1 MCPPFLARLGSRFK
15 YNEAMP
21 RKICKHCEPVAGHPW
36 HFSERAGSFL
46 FPAKRIFLPAK
57 RLLESKFPKLLPRI
71 HRVILY
77 NLFKALLAVRI
88 LKEVDISGGDE
99 TLPSR
104 TLVVAREAA
113 RRGIPVKALKF
124 LGKESTNFFSINIK
138 NKKIFFEVLPTE
150 DIAKISKID
159 FDDKDKFKQILK
171 SDNLPR
177 AKGECFHNAK
187 EGIIYAKKLGF
198 PLVVKPRLGSLSKHI
213 TCNIQNE
220 ADLKKAIH
228 IAQII
233 NPEFIV
239 EKFIKGD
246 VHRVTLVDHK
256 MAGCCLREAP
266 NVIGDGMHTITEL
279 IGIKNEHP
287 WRGETHHKNFT
298 LHKIIIDEN
307 TQFFLAKQGLTTES
321 VLTEGKKVY
330 LHSKIILK
338 CGADIHDKT
347 DEIHPDNIALFEKI
361 SRLCDTPL
369 VGLDFICQDI
379 SRPYHRQECAVLE
392 ANSLPYIDMHHYP
405 LTGQP
410 RNVASLVMDYALGDN
425 GDK

>member
-1 MCPPFLARLGSRFK
+1 MPPKKCP
-15 YNEAMP
+15 
-21 RKICKHCEPVAGHPW
+21 HCDPIVSHPY
-36 HFSERAGSFL
+36 HFSEKVGNFL
-46 FPAKRIFLPAK
+46 FPLKQFFEPAE
-57 RLLESKFPKLLPRI
+57 RLLGKKFPKLLPNI
-71 HRVILY
+71 HRIVLY
-77 NLFKALLAVRI
+77 NLFRAFLVIRT
-88 LKEVDISGGDE
+88 LKEVDISDDDE
-99 TLPSR
+99 TLPNR

-113 RRGIPVKALKF
+113 KRGISVKSFKF
-124 LGKESTNFFSINIK
+124 LGKDRTNFFSIKIK
-138 NKKIFFEVLPTE
+138 NKKIIFEVLPTE

-279 IGIKNEHP
+279 IEIKNEHP

-307 TQFFLAKQGLTTES
+307 TQFFLAKQGLTMES
-321 VLTEGKKVY
+321 VLPPGTKAY

-347 DEIHPDNIALFEKI
+347 DEVHPDNIALFQKI

-410 RNVASLVMDYALGDN
+410 RNVAEMVMDYALGDYC
-425 GDK
+425 

>member
-1 MCPPFLARLGSRFK
+1 M
-15 YNEAMP
+15 
-21 RKICKHCEPVAGHPW
+21 
-36 HFSERAGSFL
+36 

-57 RLLESKFPKLLPRI
+57 RLLESKFPKLLPRV
-71 HRVILY
+71 HRIILY

-88 LKEVDISGGDE
+88 LKEADISDRDE
-99 TLPSR
+99 TLPNR

-113 RRGIPVKALKF
+113 ERGISVKSLKF
-124 LGKESTNFFSINIK
+124 LGKESTNFFSIKIK
-138 NKKIFFEVLPTE
+138 NKKILFEVLPTE

-171 SDNLPR
+171 SDNLPH
-177 AKGECFHNAK
+177 AEGECFHNAK
-187 EGIIYAKKLGF
+187 KALLYAKKIGF
-198 PLVVKPRLGSLSKHI
+198 PLAVKPKLSSLSKHI

-246 VHRVTLVDHK
+246 VHRVTLVGHK
-256 MAGCCLREAP
+256 VAAGCMREAP
-266 NVIGDGMHTITEL
+266 NVVGDGIHTIAEL
-279 IGIKNEHP
+279 IKIKNEHP
-287 WRGETHHKNFT
+287 WRGEAHQKKFT
-298 LHKIIIDEN
+298 LHKISADEN
-307 TQFFLAKQGLTTES
+307 TKSYLAKQGQAIES
-321 VLTEGKKVY
+321 VLPAGTKVY
-330 LHSKIILK
+330 LHNKIILK
-338 CGADIHDKT
+338 GGADIHDKT
-347 DEIHPDNIALFEKI
+347 EEVHPDNIALFQKI

-379 SRPYHRQECAVLE
+379 SRPHHQQKCAVLE

-405 LTGQP
+405 LTGKP
-410 RNVASLVMDYALGDN
+410 RNVAGLVMDYVLGEI